1 MGGWEVGSYAVSE
14 KSKEGLVS
22 APLMEHKHFSNFNI
36 LWLHLFQMQTAAL
49 AVSLSIGFAKK
60 GTPCLP
66 FLFPFVLRQE
76 GSLPD
81 N

>member
-1 MGGWEVGSYAVSE
+1 MGGCWEVGSYAVSG

-36 LWLHLFQMQTAAL
+36 LWLHLLQMQTAAL

-60 GTPCLP
+60 CIPCLP
-66 FLFPFVLRQE
+66 FSFSLF
-76 GSLPD
+76 S
-81 N
+81 